1 MTEFPT
7 ISEIYDE
14 INEKYLNN
22 KFISINCKNTSE
34 LFDKIKENKIDTKIS
49 IYPYKEPPSELLESN
64 NLIDKIQYYRRL
76 RNISIA
82 KIAKLIGV
90 DDETYSKYETKKIP
104 FINPAHI
111 NIILEELDIKDKIEI
126 PEFVKFIEEYP
137 LSKIISIIKDEMVT
151 KSDFIK
157 KSGINR
163 EALDRWLKENGSQ
176 KIPTHMYEKLYL
188 YWKKYKGYGKE

>member
-22 KFISINCKNTSE
+22 KFISINCKSTSE
-34 LFDKIKENKIDTKIS
+34 LFDKIKENNINTKIS
-49 IYPYKEPPSELLESN
+49 IYPYKEPPLELMESN
-64 NLIDKIQYYRRL
+64 DLIDKIQYYRRL
-76 RNISIA
+76 KDVSISRV
-82 KIAKLIGV
+82 AKLIGV
-90 DDETYSKYETKKIP
+90 DSETYSDYEKKRIP
-104 FINPAHI
+104 FVNPVHI

-126 PEFVKFIEEYP
+126 PEFNRFIEEYP
-137 LSKIISIIKDEMVT
+137 LPKIISIIKAEMTT
-151 KSDFIK
+151 KADFIK

-176 KIPTHMYEKLYL
+176 KIPTYMYEKLYL